1 MSFLDYEALLTCRN
15 RCAAG
20 GYVALTLDDFNST
33 VGVDRLNVTY
43 YLLVGG
49 ESVSAAHVV
58 NSSGDVVAQVEVR
71 HDEHR
76 ANLFNCRFFFDYS
89 SRRPDKESSNCL

>member
-20 GYVALTLDDFNST
+20 GYVALTLDDFSST
-33 VGVDRLNVTY
+33 LTVDGLNATY

-49 ESVSAAHVV
+49 ENVSTAHVV
-58 NSSGDVVAQVEVR
+58 NSSGDVVAQMEVR
-71 HDEHR
+71 HDEYR
-76 ANLFNCRFFFDYS
+76 ETL
-89 SRRPDKESSNCL
+89 SNC